1 LPEKNGNKRVVNSIM
16 QVGMDSML
24 EKSGEEEEE
33 LRIILC
39 WWYGLRSRLMPE
51 KNGKTRIDRPPPLH
65 PYD

>member
-1 LPEKNGNKRVVNSIM
+1 M